1 MNIMK
6 PKIGFLVIGHKDY
19 VNELSHSFTLK
30 ALDSLRHKNIDIV
43 FKDKTLTDLISAQ
56 EEAKKISRL
65 DLDGVI
71 IFLETWIECSVA
83 MAAIRMIEHLP
94 FLIWGF
100 PMYTNSKNIKE
111 QTGSY
116 VAYAALKGSLDRVS
130 YNYKGVLGEVDDKQI
145 LEEVSS
151 FSKAAYTFNRLKE
164 ARVGLIGYASMSMYP
179 GNFDHLLL
187 RRFIGPEII
196 HIDTYLL
203 IKEIEKIKDD
213 ECRRFIK
220 DLRKTIEVSVEV
232 KPGELIQSIKMYLA
246 LKKIVNNYKLSA
258 LTVKCQY
265 ELSQVFGMTSCVP
278 LSLLADEGIVSGCE
292 GDMLTLI
299 TMLIF
304 SLISKGVVA
313 YGDVLDI
320 TEDRIILLSSCGFAP
335 FNMARGEK
343 EKNIKNFNEI
353 INYLDCGH
361 SFKENKKF
369 PILQGIMSSNTFK
382 TGIVTFGRLYEGI
395 GKYKIIY
402 GTGEC
407 LDTEL
412 RQGIMPAAKILLNG
426 NPQVIIN
433 NFPSQ
438 HYSFC
443 YGDISSP
450 IRDLCRILNIE
461 ILCI

>member
-1 MNIMK
+1 MK
-6 PKIGFLVIGHKDY
+6 PKIGFLAIGHKDY

-30 ALDSLRHKNIDIV
+30 ALDNLKHGNINIV
-43 FKDKTLTDLISAQ
+43 FVEKTLTDLISAQ
-56 EEAKKISRL
+56 EEAKKISKM
-65 DLDGVI
+65 DLDGIV

-94 FLIWGF
+94 FLVWGF
-100 PMYTNSKNIKE
+100 PMFTNLKKFRE
-111 QTGSY
+111 QTGSF
-116 VAYAALKGSLDRVS
+116 VAYAALKGSLDRVG

-187 RRFIGPEII
+187 RRFIGPEVI

-220 DLRKTIEVSVEV
+220 DLIKTIEVSKEV

-246 LKKIVNNYKLSA
+246 LKEIVNNYKLSA

-265 ELSQVFGMTSCVP
+265 ELSQVFGMTPCIP

-292 GDMLTLI
+292 GDILTLI

-304 SLISKGVVA
+304 SLISNETIA
-313 YGDVLDI
+313 YGDVLDV
-320 TEDRIILLSSCGFAP
+320 TKDQIILLSSCGFAP
-335 FNMARGEK
+335 FSLANEK
-343 EKNIKNFNEI
+343 KKKSIKNINEI
-353 INYLDCGH
+353 INYLSYEQ
-361 SFKENKKF
+361 SFKEKGKF
-369 PILQGIMSSNTFK
+369 SILQGILSSNTFK

-426 NPQVIIN
+426 NPQVLID

-443 YGDISSP
+443 YGDILDP
-450 IRDLCRILNIE
+450 IKDLCKILDIE

>member
-1 MNIMK
+1 MK
-6 PKIGFLVIGHKDY
+6 PKIGFLAIGHKDY

-30 ALDSLRHKNIDIV
+30 ALDNLKHRNVNIV
-43 FKDKTLTDLISAQ
+43 FVEKTLTDLISAQ
-56 EEAKKISRL
+56 EEAKKISKM
-65 DLDGVI
+65 DLDGIV

-94 FLIWGF
+94 FLVWGF
-100 PMYTNSKNIKE
+100 PMFTNSKKFRE
-111 QTGSY
+111 QTGSF
-116 VAYAALKGSLDRVS
+116 VAYAALKGSLDRVG
-130 YNYKGVLGEVDDKQI
+130 YNYKGILGEVDDKQI

-187 RRFIGPEII
+187 RRFIGPEVI

-203 IKEIEKIKDD
+203 IKEIEKIKDN
-213 ECRRFIK
+213 ECEGFI
-220 DLRKTIEVSVEV
+220 RGITKTIEVSKEV
-232 KPGELIQSIKMYLA
+232 KPGELIKSIKMYLA
-246 LKKIVNNYKLSA
+246 LKEIVNNYKLSA

-265 ELSQVFGMTSCVP
+265 ELSQVFGMTSCIP

-304 SLISKGVVA
+304 SLISNKTIA
-313 YGDVLDI
+313 YGDVLEISKDGK
-320 TEDRIILLSSCGFAP
+320 ILLSSCGFAP
-335 FNMARGEK
+335 FSLANQIK
-343 EKNIKNFNEI
+343 KKSIKNFNEI
-353 INYLDCGH
+353 INYLDCQY

-369 PILQGIMSSNTFK
+369 PILQGILSSNIFK

-426 NPQVIIN
+426 NPQVLIN

-443 YGDISSP
+443 YGDISNP
-450 IRDLCRILNIE
+450 IQDLCRMLNIE
-461 ILCI
+461 ILHI